1 MERIKQALEKA
12 KAERDGLGAGRV
24 AGPIVPSKSDGV
36 TNDSTTPPLQEST
49 IAYSR
54 TRVEPPNPAL
64 LARNRVINGDGDKTG
79 LTAYKMLRTQ
89 VLQRMNAKG
98 WNALAITSPSA
109 GDGKTLTSINLA
121 ISLARELHQ
130 TVLLVDMDLRNPSI
144 HKYLGL
150 KPGRGILGY
159 LLDGLPMKDVLV
171 NPGIERL
178 VVIPG
183 GEPVENSSEILAS
196 AAVGKLV
203 DEMKSRYP
211 SRMVLFD
218 LPPVLL
224 TDDALSFAP
233 HVDAFLLVLR
243 EGKTDRQQL
252 EHAMELLQDVPILG
266 TTLNAAEVTSMPYY
280 YQR

>member
-203 DEMKSRYP
+203 DEMAEFVEEGGVSSPDLLDTLARLGIELKPIADHNIP
-211 SRMVLFD
+211 SYAYFVSLGMD
-218 LPPVLL
+218 
-224 TDDALSFAP
+224 
-233 HVDAFLLVLR
+233 VDNLIS
-243 EGKTDRQQL
+243 QL
-252 EHAMELLQDVPILG
+252 DIKVP
-266 TTLNAAEVTSMPYY
+266 
-280 YQR
+280 